1 MYLCKSDDARL
12 LPCRSF
18 LTSGFLSAEQ
28 LPAEKR
34 NKTRRFLAFRPSLRR
49 LTHHLP
55 KHRHT
60 RESPLLYQIT
70 MDSREVNEIVVKLL
84 AAADKSGEREI
95 LHLVGRLSRAA
106 TRERSTAFDEMHHLD
121 RKIRH
126 LQDEIRRLDPQNSLL
141 RRSPVSHARSRPVVS
156 LHNFISMLH
165 TTTANNVATDRSP

>member
-1 MYLCKSDDARL
+1 VL

-18 LTSGFLSAEQ
+18 HKSGFLC
-28 LPAEKR
+28 LPAEI
-34 NKTRRFLAFRPSLRR
+34 NKTRRFPASRPPLHN

-55 KHRHT
+55 KHLHT
-60 RESPLLYQIT
+60 HKLPPLHQTT

-141 RRSPVSHARSRPVVS
+141 RRSPVSHARSRPMVS
-156 LHNFISMLH
+156 LHHFLSILDTSM
-165 TTTANNVATDRSP
+165 ANNPATGRSP